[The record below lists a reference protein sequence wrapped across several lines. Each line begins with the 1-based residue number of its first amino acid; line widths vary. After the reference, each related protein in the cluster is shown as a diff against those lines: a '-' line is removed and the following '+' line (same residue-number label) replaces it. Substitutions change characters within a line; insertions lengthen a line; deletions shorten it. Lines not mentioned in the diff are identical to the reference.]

1 MIGAPSEP
9 ASRRRFGEVVA
20 GPAIDLAEAAFLIA
34 CEEYPDL
41 DLTEQRR
48 RLEELGRQARARLDP
63 RAPLRARAGQLA
75 GFLGDELGFRGN
87 AESYYDPRNSFLND
101 VLARRLGIPI
111 TLSALYIEVGRRA
124 GLPLS
129 GVGLPGHFIVRVD
142 VGPGALPRSGVSPR
156 GPSDGTHSRREPPD
170 DTDEDILLDPF
181 HSGRMLSLADC
192 QRRLDRI
199 FDRRVSLEPDMLMP
213 CGARQILTRMLY
225 NLKGIYVQAQDH
237 WRALGV
243 VELLLLLEPGDAEE
257 LRDRGLLYAALD
269 CYGLAVL
276 DLEAYLSRAGKA
288 PEASGL
294 RETLENLRAR
304 QARVN

>member
-1 MIGAPSEP
+1 MQARGYNPATVIGAPSES

-20 GPAIDLAEAAFLIA
+20 RPAIDLAEAAFLIA

-41 DLTEQRR
+41 DLAEQRL

-63 RAPLRARAGQLA
+63 RAPLRARAERLA

-124 GLPLS
+124 GLPMS

-142 VGPGALPRSGVSPR
+142 GP
-156 GPSDGTHSRREPPD
+156 
-170 DTDEDILLDPF
+170 DEELMLDPF
-181 HSGRMLSLADC
+181 HGGRMLSLADC

-225 NLKGIYVQAQDH
+225 NLKGIYAQAQDH

-243 VELLLLLEPGDAEE
+243 VELLLLLDPGDAEE

-288 PEASGL
+288 PEATAL

-304 QARVN
+304 QARLN

>member
-41 DLTEQRR
+41 DLAEQRH
-48 RLEELGRQARARLDP
+48 RLEDLGRQARARLDP
-63 RAPLRARAGQLA
+63 RAPLRARAEQLA

-142 VGPGALPRSGVSPR
+142 GA
-156 GPSDGTHSRREPPD
+156 
-170 DTDEDILLDPF
+170 DEELMLDPF

-199 FDRRVSLEPDMLMP
+199 FDRRVSLEADMLMP

-276 DLEAYLSRAGKA
+276 DLEAYLSRAGRA
-288 PEASGL
+288 PEATGL